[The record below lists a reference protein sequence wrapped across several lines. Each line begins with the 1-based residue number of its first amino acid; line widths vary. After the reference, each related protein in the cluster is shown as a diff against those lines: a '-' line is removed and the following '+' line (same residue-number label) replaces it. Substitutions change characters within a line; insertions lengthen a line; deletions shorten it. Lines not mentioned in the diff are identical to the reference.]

1 MLLSMAAEWEQRKVM
16 TLSLIRDT
24 MSGQTQTIL
33 LCFTLKLK
41 PQPRISK
48 GAGITLGT
56 QGKTTQQTLDFNPKQ
71 S

>member
-1 MLLSMAAEWEQRKVM
+1 
-16 TLSLIRDT
+16 
-24 MSGQTQTIL
+24 

-56 QGKTTQQTLDFNPKQ
+56 QGKTTQQTLDFSPKQ